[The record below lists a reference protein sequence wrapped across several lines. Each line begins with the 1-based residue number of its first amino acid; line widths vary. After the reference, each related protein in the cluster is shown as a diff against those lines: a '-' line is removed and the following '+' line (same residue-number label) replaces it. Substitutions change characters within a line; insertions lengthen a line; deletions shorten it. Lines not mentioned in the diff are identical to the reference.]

1 MSTGERQKIFAA
13 YCYPEKK
20 WMDRVQAAAA
30 AAGVG
35 NLISWDERK
44 LRFGH
49 TWRAELDQALG
60 TSKVAILLVSEM
72 FLESDFI
79 TRAKLPALLTAAR
92 AQGLDVR
99 WILVGH
105 CAFESAG
112 LDEALALNHLDLPLD
127 ALSTARREAVLAE
140 IAQRLKAIAHGRPE
154 PVPIDHGS
162 DPLCDEAEISPYVKP
177 LGAVVDAR
185 RRTIALL
192 KGVRRLLLPLALLLM
207 AAAVP
212 IGLLRGNL
220 ALAASIGAYGLFTA
234 GIAVVLRK
242 QFEWLGQSVIGI
254 RCVRTGLADSTL
266 PERQRGDLARRA
278 AEILGEQKG
287 NRYG

>member
-13 YCYPEKK
+13 HCYPEKK

-49 TWRAELDQALG
+49 TWRAELEQALA
-60 TSKVAILLVSEM
+60 TSKVAVLLVSEM

-79 TRAKLPALLTAAR
+79 TRAKLPARLAAAR
-92 AQGLDVR
+92 AEGLEVR

-105 CAFESAG
+105 CAFETAG
-112 LDEALALNHLDLPLD
+112 LDEALTLNHLDLPLD
-127 ALSTARREAVLAE
+127 GLSTARREAVLAE
-140 IAQRLKAIAHGRPE
+140 IAHRLKAIAHGRPE
-154 PVPIDHGS
+154 PVSIDHGS
-162 DPLCDEAEISPYVKP
+162 DPLGDATASSYVKP
-177 LGAVVDAR
+177 LGAVVEAR

-192 KGVRRLLLPLALLLM
+192 KGVRRVILPMALLLI

-212 IGLLRGNL
+212 IGMLRGNL
-220 ALAASIGAYGLFTA
+220 ALAGSMGGYALFTA
-234 GIAVVLRK
+234 GIALVLRK
-242 QFEWLGQSVIGI
+242 QIDWLGQSVIGI
-254 RCVRTGLADSTL
+254 RCVRTGLADPTL

-278 AEILGEQKG
+278 AEILGEPKG
-287 NRYG
+287 NKYG